1 MTTKAEVERGQEEGG
16 KGGKGG
22 KGQPIRCPSCTASAL
37 LSSPYPSPL
46 SPPLRVA
53 PTHHLTLAPLMPSPP
68 SRPLATGYNLET
80 KQRLSYAE
88 IKTILE
94 GIKDRYGW
102 DPIMEDGNI
111 IGLRLNGQSVTLE
124 PGGQFELSG
133 ATLETLHETCAEV
146 NSHLYQVK
154 SISEEIGVAFLGLG
168 FDPKWKYE
176 DVPCMPKERYNI
188 MKNYMPTKGELG
200 RDMMFRSCTIQV
212 RVV

>member
-1 MTTKAEVERGQEEGG
+1 MSRPPLV
-16 KGGKGG
+16 
-22 KGQPIRCPSCTASAL
+22 
-37 LSSPYPSPL
+37 LSSSRPLVLSSPSPL
-46 SPPLRVA
+46 SRLFPLFSPLRVA
-53 PTHHLTLAPLMPSPP
+53 PTHQLHLTLPSPP

-111 IGLRLNGQSVTLE
+111 IGLRLNGQSVSLE

-212 RVV
+212 RGV

>member
-1 MTTKAEVERGQEEGG
+1 
-16 KGGKGG
+16 
-22 KGQPIRCPSCTASAL
+22 
-37 LSSPYPSPL
+37 
-46 SPPLRVA
+46 
-53 PTHHLTLAPLMPSPP
+53 
-68 SRPLATGYNLET
+68 
-80 KQRLSYAE
+80 
-88 IKTILE
+88 
-94 GIKDRYGW
+94 
-102 DPIMEDGNI
+102 MEDGNI